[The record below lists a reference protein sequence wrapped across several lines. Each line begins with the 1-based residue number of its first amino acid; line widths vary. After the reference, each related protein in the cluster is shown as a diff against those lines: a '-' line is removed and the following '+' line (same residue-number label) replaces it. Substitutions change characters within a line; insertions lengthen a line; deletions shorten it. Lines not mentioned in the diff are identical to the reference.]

1 LPNLKQY
8 NVVMKNII
16 TYVIAI
22 LFSVTQYSQ
31 SKEECFANLSIFAE
45 YAKVKNYKAAYQPW
59 VDLKNQCPDLNSA
72 IYVLGERMLKS
83 FIKSSDDSL
92 KVQYQNDLVDLYD
105 EWLQY
110 FPKTKRG
117 VSEVGKILAIK
128 AQALS
133 DYNLADD
140 TEILKIYDDAFSRD
154 PKSFK
159 SPKGLYNYF
168 KMYFKLYKAG
178 DPNITLEKVFD
189 KYEELTEKFEYEM
202 DVYTSKLDAL
212 LKKEEN
218 SDPLTSREI
227 RNKKVYGVNMVACNT
242 YLNNLNAIIAKES
255 TCENLIPL
263 YRKNFDNFKS
273 DAVWLNRAASRMD
286 SKDCSDDPLF
296 VELVEA
302 LHALNPSANSAYYL
316 GLLNDKSGDTKLAIE
331 YYNES
336 IELETDNLKKAKTLY
351 KIALKFKKSRQFSK
365 SRTYANRALKY
376 QPSMG
381 RAYLLIANLYAN
393 SANNCG
399 KSQFEKR
406 SIYWLA
412 LKQAKKAASVDAS
425 VRKLANKTA
434 ASYEG
439 RAPSKTDIF
448 SEAMGGKTISFSCW
462 IGKSVTVPSLN

>member
-1 LPNLKQY
+1 MRKIVFVLI
-8 NVVMKNII
+8 V
-16 TYVIAI
+16 
-22 LFSVTQYSQ
+22 LFFSNNQFSQ

-59 VDLKNQCPDLNSA
+59 LELKKQCPDLNSA

-83 FIKSSDDSL
+83 FIKSSDDTAKL
-92 KVQYQNDLVDLYD
+92 QFQKDLVNLYD

-110 FPKTKRG
+110 FPKSKRG

-128 AQALS
+128 AQTMLDYKLAS
-133 DYNLADD
+133 DS
-140 TEILKIYDDAFSRD
+140 EIVQIYDDAFKND

-168 KMYFKLYKAG
+168 KLYFKMYKS
-178 DPNITLEKVFD
+178 DDQDVSLEEVFD

-202 DVYTSKLDAL
+202 GAYTAKLDL
-212 LKKEEN
+212 ILKKEEN
-218 SDPLTSREI
+218 STPLSSREI
-227 RNKKVYGVNMVACNT
+227 RNKKVYEVNMVACNT

-263 YRKNFDNFKS
+263 YRKNFDSFKS
-273 DAVWLNRAASRMD
+273 DSVWLNRAASRMD

-302 LHALNPSANSAYYL
+302 LHELNPSANSAYYL
-316 GLLNDKSGDTKLAIE
+316 GLLNDKKGDSKLAIE

-336 IELETDNLKKAKTLY
+336 IDLETDNLKKAKTLY
-351 KIALKFKKSRQFSK
+351 KIALKFKKSGQFSK
-365 SRTYANRALKY
+365 SRTYANKALKY

-381 RAYLLIANLYAN
+381 KAYLLIGNLYAS

-399 KSQFEKR
+399 TSQFEKR

-412 LKQAKKAASVDAS
+412 LKEAKKAASVDAS

-448 SEAMGGKTISFSCW
+448 SEAMGGKKISFNCW

>member
-1 LPNLKQY
+1 MRKIVFVLIVLFFS
-8 NVVMKNII
+8 NIQ
-16 TYVIAI
+16 
-22 LFSVTQYSQ
+22 FSQ

-59 VDLKNQCPDLNSA
+59 LELKKQCPDLNSA

-83 FIKSSDDSL
+83 FIKSSDDTAKL
-92 KVQYQNDLVDLYD
+92 QFQKDLVNLYD

-110 FPKTKRG
+110 FPKSKRG

-128 AQALS
+128 AQTMLDYKLAS
-133 DYNLADD
+133 DS
-140 TEILKIYDDAFSRD
+140 EIVQIYDDAFKND

-168 KMYFKLYKAG
+168 KLYFKMYKS
-178 DPNITLEKVFD
+178 DDQDVSLEEVFD

-202 DVYTSKLDAL
+202 GAYTAKLDL
-212 LKKEEN
+212 ILKKEEN
-218 SDPLTSREI
+218 STPLSSREI
-227 RNKKVYGVNMVACNT
+227 RNKKVYEVNMVACNT

-263 YRKNFDNFKS
+263 YRKNFDSFKS
-273 DAVWLNRAASRMD
+273 DSVWLNRAASRMD

-302 LHALNPSANSAYYL
+302 LHELNPSANSAYYL
-316 GLLNDKSGDTKLAIE
+316 GLLNDKKGDSKLAIE

-336 IELETDNLKKAKTLY
+336 IDLETDNLKKAKTLY
-351 KIALKFKKSRQFSK
+351 KIALKFKKSGQFSK
-365 SRTYANRALKY
+365 SRTYANKALKY

-381 RAYLLIANLYAN
+381 KAYLLIGNLYAS

-399 KSQFEKR
+399 TSQFEKR

-412 LKQAKKAASVDAS
+412 LKEAKKAASVDAS
-425 VRKLANKTA
+425 VRKLANKTCLLYT
-434 ASYEG
+434 S
-439 RAPSKTDIF
+439 PSPRDATL
-448 SEAMGGKTISFSCW
+448 SRM
-462 IGKSVTVPSLN
+462 PSSA

>member
-1 LPNLKQY
+1 MRKIVFVLIVLFFS
-8 NVVMKNII
+8 NIQ
-16 TYVIAI
+16 
-22 LFSVTQYSQ
+22 FSQ

-59 VDLKNQCPDLNSA
+59 LELKKQCPDLNSA

-83 FIKSSDDSL
+83 FIKSSDDTAKL
-92 KVQYQNDLVDLYD
+92 QFQKDLVNLYD

-110 FPKTKRG
+110 FPKSKRG

-128 AQALS
+128 AQTMLDYKLAS
-133 DYNLADD
+133 DS
-140 TEILKIYDDAFSRD
+140 EIFQIYDDAFKKD

-168 KMYFKLYKAG
+168 KLYFKMYKS
-178 DPNITLEKVFD
+178 DDQDVSLEEVFD

-202 DVYTSKLDAL
+202 GAYTAKLDL
-212 LKKEEN
+212 ILKKEEN
-218 SDPLTSREI
+218 STPLSSREI
-227 RNKKVYGVNMVACNT
+227 RNKKVYEVNMVACNT

-263 YRKNFDNFKS
+263 YRKNFDSFKS
-273 DAVWLNRAASRMD
+273 DSVWLNRAASRMD

-302 LHALNPSANSAYYL
+302 LHELNPSANSAYYL
-316 GLLNDKSGDTKLAIE
+316 GLLNDKKGDSKLAIE

-336 IELETDNLKKAKTLY
+336 IDLETDNLKKAKTLY
-351 KIALKFKKSRQFSK
+351 KIALKFKKSGQFSK
-365 SRTYANRALKY
+365 SRTYANKALKY

-381 RAYLLIANLYAN
+381 KAYLLIGNLYAS

-399 KSQFEKR
+399 TSQFEKR

-412 LKQAKKAASVDAS
+412 LKEAKKAASVDAS

-448 SEAMGGKTISFSCW
+448 SEAMGGKKISFNCW

>member
-1 LPNLKQY
+1 
-8 NVVMKNII
+8 MKKIVLTLIVLIISNIQ
-16 TYVIAI
+16 
-22 LFSVTQYSQ
+22 FSQ
-31 SKEECFANLSIFAE
+31 SNEECFANLSIFAE
-45 YAKVKNYKAAYQPW
+45 YAKVKNYKSAYQPW
-59 VDLKNQCPDLNSA
+59 LELKKQCPDLNSA

-83 FIKSSDDSL
+83 FIKSSDNTAKL
-92 KVQYQNDLVDLYD
+92 QFQKDLVNLYD

-110 FPKTKRG
+110 FPKSKRG
-117 VSEVGKILAIK
+117 ESEVGKILAIK
-128 AQALS
+128 AQTMLDYKLGS
-133 DYNLADD
+133 DS
-140 TEILKIYDDAFSRD
+140 EIVQIYDEAFKKD
-154 PKSFK
+154 PTSFK

-168 KMYFKLYKAG
+168 KLYFKMYKS
-178 DPNITLEKVFD
+178 DDQDVSLEEVFD

-202 DVYTSKLDAL
+202 GAYTAKLDL
-212 LKKEEN
+212 ILKKEEN
-218 SDPLTSREI
+218 STPLSSREI
-227 RNKKVYGVNMVACNT
+227 RNKKVYEVNMVACDT

-263 YRKNFDNFKS
+263 YRKNFESFKS
-273 DAVWLNRAASRMD
+273 DSVWLNRAASRMD

-302 LHALNPSANSAYYL
+302 LHELNPSANSAYYL
-316 GLLNDKSGDTKLAIE
+316 GLLNDKKGDSNLAIE

-336 IELETDNLKKAKTLY
+336 IDLETDNLKKAKTLY
-351 KIALKFKKSRQFSK
+351 KIALKFKKSGQFSK
-365 SRTYANRALKY
+365 SRTYANKALTY

-381 RAYLLIANLYAN
+381 KAYLLIGNLYAS

-399 KSQFEKR
+399 TSQFEKR

-412 LKQAKKAASVDAS
+412 LKEAKKAASVDAS

-448 SEAMGGKTISFSCW
+448 SEAMGGKKISFNCW

>member
-1 LPNLKQY
+1 MRKIVFVLFVLFFS
-8 NVVMKNII
+8 NIQ
-16 TYVIAI
+16 
-22 LFSVTQYSQ
+22 FSQ

-59 VDLKNQCPDLNSA
+59 LELKKQCPDLNSA

-83 FIKSSDDSL
+83 FIKSSDDTAKL
-92 KVQYQNDLVDLYD
+92 QFQKDLVNLYD

-110 FPKTKRG
+110 FPKSKRG

-128 AQALS
+128 AQTMLDYKLAS
-133 DYNLADD
+133 DS
-140 TEILKIYDDAFSRD
+140 EIVQIYDDAFKKD

-168 KMYFKLYKAG
+168 KLYFKMYKS
-178 DPNITLEKVFD
+178 DDQDVSLEEVFD

-202 DVYTSKLDAL
+202 GAYTAKLDL
-212 LKKEEN
+212 ILKKEEN
-218 SDPLTSREI
+218 STPLSSREI
-227 RNKKVYGVNMVACNT
+227 RNKKVYEVNMVACNT

-263 YRKNFDNFKS
+263 YRKNFDSFKS
-273 DAVWLNRAASRMD
+273 DSVWLNRAASRMD

-302 LHALNPSANSAYYL
+302 LHELNPSANSAYYL
-316 GLLNDKSGDTKLAIE
+316 GLLNDKKGDSKLAIE

-336 IELETDNLKKAKTLY
+336 IDLETDNLKKAKTLY
-351 KIALKFKKSRQFSK
+351 KIALKFKKSGQFSK
-365 SRTYANRALKY
+365 SRTYANKALKY

-381 RAYLLIANLYAN
+381 KAYLLIGNLYAS

-399 KSQFEKR
+399 TSQFEKR

-412 LKQAKKAASVDAS
+412 LKEAKKAASVDAS
-425 VRKLANKTA
+425 IRKLANKTA

-448 SEAMGGKTISFSCW
+448 SEAMGGKKISFNCW

>member
-1 LPNLKQY
+1 MRKIVFVLIVLFFS
-8 NVVMKNII
+8 NIQ
-16 TYVIAI
+16 
-22 LFSVTQYSQ
+22 FSQ

-59 VDLKNQCPDLNSA
+59 LELKKQCPDLNSA

-83 FIKSSDDSL
+83 FIKSSDDTAKL
-92 KVQYQNDLVDLYD
+92 QFQKDLVNLYD

-110 FPKTKRG
+110 FPKSKRG

-128 AQALS
+128 AQTMLDYKLAS
-133 DYNLADD
+133 DS
-140 TEILKIYDDAFSRD
+140 EIVQIYDDAFKKD

-168 KMYFKLYKAG
+168 KLYFKMYKS
-178 DPNITLEKVFD
+178 DDQDVSLEEVFD

-202 DVYTSKLDAL
+202 GAYTAKLDL
-212 LKKEEN
+212 ILKKEEN
-218 SDPLTSREI
+218 STPLSSREI
-227 RNKKVYGVNMVACNT
+227 RNKKVYEVNMVACNT

-263 YRKNFDNFKS
+263 YRKNFDSFKS
-273 DAVWLNRAASRMD
+273 DSVWLNRAASRME

-302 LHALNPSANSAYYL
+302 LHELNPSANSAYYL
-316 GLLNDKSGDTKLAIE
+316 GLLNDKKGDSKLAIE

-336 IELETDNLKKAKTLY
+336 IDLETDNLKKAKTLY
-351 KIALKFKKSRQFSK
+351 KIALKFKKSGQFSK
-365 SRTYANRALKY
+365 SRTYANKALRY

-381 RAYLLIANLYAN
+381 KAYLLIGNLYAS

-399 KSQFEKR
+399 TSQFEKR

-412 LKQAKKAASVDAS
+412 LKEAKKAASVDAS

-448 SEAMGGKTISFSCW
+448 SEAMGGKKISFNCW

>member
-1 LPNLKQY
+1 MRKIVFVLIALFFS
-8 NVVMKNII
+8 NIQ
-16 TYVIAI
+16 
-22 LFSVTQYSQ
+22 FSQ

-59 VDLKNQCPDLNSA
+59 LELKKQCPDLNSA
-72 IYVLGERMLKS
+72 IYVLGERILKS
-83 FIKSSDDSL
+83 FIKSSDDTAKL
-92 KVQYQNDLVDLYD
+92 QFQKDLVNLYD

-110 FPKTKRG
+110 FPKSKRG

-128 AQALS
+128 AQTMLDYKLAS
-133 DYNLADD
+133 DS
-140 TEILKIYDDAFSRD
+140 EIVQIYDDAFKKD

-168 KMYFKLYKAG
+168 KLYFKMYKS
-178 DPNITLEKVFD
+178 DDQDVSLEEVFD

-202 DVYTSKLDAL
+202 GAYTAKLDL
-212 LKKEEN
+212 ILKKEEN
-218 SDPLTSREI
+218 STPLSSREI
-227 RNKKVYGVNMVACNT
+227 RNKKVYEVNMVACNT

-263 YRKNFDNFKS
+263 YRKNFDSFKS
-273 DAVWLNRAASRMD
+273 DSVWLNRAASRMD

-302 LHALNPSANSAYYL
+302 LHELNPSANSAYYL
-316 GLLNDKSGDTKLAIE
+316 GLLNDKKGDSKLAIE

-336 IELETDNLKKAKTLY
+336 IDLETDNLKKAKTLY
-351 KIALKFKKSRQFSK
+351 KIALKFKKSGQFSK
-365 SRTYANRALKY
+365 SRTYANKALKY

-381 RAYLLIANLYAN
+381 KAYLLIGNLYAS

-399 KSQFEKR
+399 TSQFEKR

-412 LKQAKKAASVDAS
+412 LKEAKKAASVDAS

-448 SEAMGGKTISFSCW
+448 SEAMGGKKISFNCW

>member
-1 LPNLKQY
+1 MRKIVFVLIVLFFS
-8 NVVMKNII
+8 NIQ
-16 TYVIAI
+16 
-22 LFSVTQYSQ
+22 FSQ

-45 YAKVKNYKAAYQPW
+45 YAKVKNFKAAYQPW
-59 VDLKNQCPDLNSA
+59 LELKKQCPDLNSA
-72 IYVLGERMLKS
+72 IYILGERMLKS
-83 FIKSSDDSL
+83 FIKSSDDTAKL
-92 KVQYQNDLVDLYD
+92 QFQKDLVNLYD

-110 FPKTKRG
+110 FPKSKRG

-128 AQALS
+128 AQTMLDYKLAS
-133 DYNLADD
+133 DS
-140 TEILKIYDDAFSRD
+140 EIVQIYDDAFKKD

-168 KMYFKLYKAG
+168 KLYFNMYKS
-178 DPNITLEKVFD
+178 DDQDVSLEEVFD

-202 DVYTSKLDAL
+202 GAYTAKLDL
-212 LKKEEN
+212 ILKKEEN
-218 SDPLTSREI
+218 STPLSSREI
-227 RNKKVYGVNMVACNT
+227 RNKKVYEVNMVACNT

-263 YRKNFDNFKS
+263 YRKNFDSFKS
-273 DAVWLNRAASRMD
+273 DSVWLNRAASRMD

-302 LHALNPSANSAYYL
+302 LHELNPSANSAYYL
-316 GLLNDKSGDTKLAIE
+316 GLLNDKKGDSKLAIE

-336 IELETDNLKKAKTLY
+336 IDLEIDNLKKAKTLY
-351 KIALKFKKSRQFSK
+351 KIALKFKKSGQFSK
-365 SRTYANRALKY
+365 SRTYANKALKY

-381 RAYLLIANLYAN
+381 KAYLLIGNLYAS

-399 KSQFEKR
+399 TSQFEKR

-412 LKQAKKAASVDAS
+412 LQEAKKAASVDAS

-448 SEAMGGKTISFSCW
+448 SEAMGGKKISFNCW

>member
-1 LPNLKQY
+1 MRKIVFVLFVLFFS
-8 NVVMKNII
+8 NIQ
-16 TYVIAI
+16 
-22 LFSVTQYSQ
+22 FSQ

-59 VDLKNQCPDLNSA
+59 LELKKQCPDLNSA

-83 FIKSSDDSL
+83 FIKSSDDTAKL
-92 KVQYQNDLVDLYD
+92 QFQKDLVNLYD

-110 FPKTKRG
+110 FPKSKRG

-128 AQALS
+128 AQTMLDYKLAS
-133 DYNLADD
+133 DS
-140 TEILKIYDDAFSRD
+140 EIVQIYDDAFKKD

-168 KMYFKLYKAG
+168 KLYFKMYKS
-178 DPNITLEKVFD
+178 DDQDVSLEEVFD

-202 DVYTSKLDAL
+202 GAYTAKLDL
-212 LKKEEN
+212 ILKKEEN
-218 SDPLTSREI
+218 STPLSSREI
-227 RNKKVYGVNMVACNT
+227 RNKKVYEVNMVACNT

-263 YRKNFDNFKS
+263 YRKNFDSFKS
-273 DAVWLNRAASRMD
+273 DSVWLNRAASRMD

-302 LHALNPSANSAYYL
+302 LHELNPSANSAYYL
-316 GLLNDKSGDTKLAIE
+316 GLLNDKKGDSKLAIE

-336 IELETDNLKKAKTLY
+336 IDLETDNLKKAKTLY
-351 KIALKFKKSRQFSK
+351 KIALKFKKSGQFSK
-365 SRTYANRALKY
+365 SRTYANKALKY

-381 RAYLLIANLYAN
+381 KAYLLIGNLYAS

-399 KSQFEKR
+399 TSQFEKR

-412 LKQAKKAASVDAS
+412 LKEAKKAASVDAS

-448 SEAMGGKTISFSCW
+448 SEAMGGKKISFNCW

>member
-1 LPNLKQY
+1 MRKIVFVLIVLFFS
-8 NVVMKNII
+8 NIQ
-16 TYVIAI
+16 
-22 LFSVTQYSQ
+22 FSQ

-59 VDLKNQCPDLNSA
+59 LELKKQCPDLNSA

-83 FIKSSDDSL
+83 FIKSSDDTAKL
-92 KVQYQNDLVDLYD
+92 QFQNDLVNLYD

-110 FPKTKRG
+110 FPKSKRG

-128 AQALS
+128 AQTMLDYKLAS
-133 DYNLADD
+133 DS
-140 TEILKIYDDAFSRD
+140 EIVQIYDDAFKND

-168 KMYFKLYKAG
+168 KLYFKMYKS
-178 DPNITLEKVFD
+178 DDQDVSLEEVFD

-202 DVYTSKLDAL
+202 GAYTAKLDL
-212 LKKEEN
+212 ILKKEEN
-218 SDPLTSREI
+218 STPLSSREI
-227 RNKKVYGVNMVACNT
+227 RNKKVYEVNMVACNT

-263 YRKNFDNFKS
+263 YRKNFDSFKYDS
-273 DAVWLNRAASRMD
+273 VWLNRAASRMD

-302 LHALNPSANSAYYL
+302 LHELNPSANSAYYL
-316 GLLNDKSGDTKLAIE
+316 GLLNDKKGDSKLAIE

-336 IELETDNLKKAKTLY
+336 IDLETDNLKKAKTLY
-351 KIALKFKKSRQFSK
+351 KIALKFKKSGQFSK
-365 SRTYANRALKY
+365 SRTYANKALKY

-381 RAYLLIANLYAN
+381 KAYLLIGNLYAS

-399 KSQFEKR
+399 SSQFEKR

-412 LKQAKKAASVDAS
+412 LKEAKKAASVDAS

-448 SEAMGGKTISFSCW
+448 SEAMGGKKISFNCW

>member
-1 LPNLKQY
+1 MRKIVFVLFVLFFS
-8 NVVMKNII
+8 NIQ
-16 TYVIAI
+16 
-22 LFSVTQYSQ
+22 FSQ

-59 VDLKNQCPDLNSA
+59 LELKKQCPDLNSA

-83 FIKSSDDSL
+83 FIKSSDDTAKL
-92 KVQYQNDLVDLYD
+92 QFQKDLVNLYD

-110 FPKTKRG
+110 FPKSKRG

-128 AQALS
+128 AQTMLDYKLAS
-133 DYNLADD
+133 DS
-140 TEILKIYDDAFSRD
+140 EIVQIYDDAFKND

-168 KMYFKLYKAG
+168 KLYFKMYKS
-178 DPNITLEKVFD
+178 DDQDVSLEEVFN

-202 DVYTSKLDAL
+202 GAYTAKLDL
-212 LKKEEN
+212 ILKKEEN
-218 SDPLTSREI
+218 STPLSSREI
-227 RNKKVYGVNMVACNT
+227 RNKKVYEVNMVACNT

-263 YRKNFDNFKS
+263 YRKNFDSFKS
-273 DAVWLNRAASRMD
+273 DSVWLNRAASRMD

-302 LHALNPSANSAYYL
+302 LHELNPSANSAYYL
-316 GLLNDKSGDTKLAIE
+316 GLLNDKKGDSKLAIE

-336 IELETDNLKKAKTLY
+336 IDLETDNLKKAKTLY
-351 KIALKFKKSRQFSK
+351 KIALKFKKSGQFSK
-365 SRTYANRALKY
+365 SRTYANKALKY

-381 RAYLLIANLYAN
+381 KAYLLIGNLYAS

-399 KSQFEKR
+399 TSQFEKR

-412 LKQAKKAASVDAS
+412 LKEAKKAASVDAS
-425 VRKLANKTA
+425 IRKLANKTA

-448 SEAMGGKTISFSCW
+448 SEAMGGKKISFNCW

>member
-1 LPNLKQY
+1 MRKIVFVLI
-8 NVVMKNII
+8 V
-16 TYVIAI
+16 
-22 LFSVTQYSQ
+22 LFFSNTQFSQ

-59 VDLKNQCPDLNSA
+59 LELKKQCPDLNSA

-83 FIKSSDDSL
+83 FIKSSDDTAKL
-92 KVQYQNDLVDLYD
+92 QFQKDLVNLYD

-110 FPKTKRG
+110 FPKSKRG

-128 AQALS
+128 AQTMLDYKLAS
-133 DYNLADD
+133 DS
-140 TEILKIYDDAFSRD
+140 EIVQIYDDAFKND

-168 KMYFKLYKAG
+168 KLYFKMYKS
-178 DPNITLEKVFD
+178 DDQDVSLEEVFD

-202 DVYTSKLDAL
+202 GAYTAKLDL
-212 LKKEEN
+212 ILKKEEN
-218 SDPLTSREI
+218 STPLSSREI
-227 RNKKVYGVNMVACNT
+227 RNKKVYEVNMVACNT

-263 YRKNFDNFKS
+263 YRKNFDSFKS
-273 DAVWLNRAASRMD
+273 DSVWLNRAASRMD

-302 LHALNPSANSAYYL
+302 LHELNPSANSAYYL
-316 GLLNDKSGDTKLAIE
+316 GLLNDKKGDSKLAIE

-336 IELETDNLKKAKTLY
+336 IDLETDNLKKAKTLY
-351 KIALKFKKSRQFSK
+351 KIALKFKKSGQFSK
-365 SRTYANRALKY
+365 SRTYANKALKY

-381 RAYLLIANLYAN
+381 KAYLLIGNLYAS

-399 KSQFEKR
+399 TSQFEKR

-412 LKQAKKAASVDAS
+412 LKEAKKAASVDAS

-448 SEAMGGKTISFSCW
+448 SEAMGGKKISFNCW

>member
-1 LPNLKQY
+1 MRKIVFVLI
-8 NVVMKNII
+8 V
-16 TYVIAI
+16 
-22 LFSVTQYSQ
+22 LFFSNTQFSQ

-59 VDLKNQCPDLNSA
+59 LELKKQCPDLNSA

-83 FIKSSDDSL
+83 FIKASDDTAKL
-92 KVQYQNDLVDLYD
+92 QFQKDLVNLYD

-110 FPKTKRG
+110 FPKSKRG

-128 AQALS
+128 AQTMLDYKLAS
-133 DYNLADD
+133 DS
-140 TEILKIYDDAFSRD
+140 EIVQIYDDAFNND

-168 KMYFKLYKAG
+168 KLYFKMYKS
-178 DPNITLEKVFD
+178 DDQDVSLEEVFD

-202 DVYTSKLDAL
+202 GAYTAKLDL
-212 LKKEEN
+212 ILKKEEN
-218 SDPLTSREI
+218 STPLSSREI
-227 RNKKVYGVNMVACNT
+227 RNKKVYEVNMVACNT

-263 YRKNFDNFKS
+263 YRKNFDSFKS
-273 DAVWLNRAASRMD
+273 DSVWLNRAASRMD

-302 LHALNPSANSAYYL
+302 LHELNPSANSAYYL
-316 GLLNDKSGDTKLAIE
+316 GLLNDKKGDSKLAIE

-336 IELETDNLKKAKTLY
+336 IDLETDNLKKAKTLY
-351 KIALKFKKSRQFSK
+351 KIALKFKKSGQFSK
-365 SRTYANRALKY
+365 SRTYANKALKY

-381 RAYLLIANLYAN
+381 KAYLLIGNLYAS

-399 KSQFEKR
+399 TSQFEKR

-412 LKQAKKAASVDAS
+412 LKEAKKAASVDAS

-448 SEAMGGKTISFSCW
+448 SEAMGGKKISFNCW